1 MPNHIGTLHESSLHA
16 VLKEWYKEPSDQ
28 LEKPVEN
35 FIIDIVRN
43 NLLIEIQTKNFSMIR
58 RKLEKLIQNHKV
70 RLIYPIIQDK
80 WIINLD
86 SQWNIIRRRLSPKHC
101 TYIDIFKELIRIP
114 NLISNPNFTI
124 EVILV
129 QTEEIRKNDGKGS
142 WRRNGWSI
150 YDQKL
155 VNVLDRMEFCNPND
169 FLMLIPKKL
178 SNPFTNLELAKYIKK
193 PISLARKMSYCL
205 RKMELLKVVGKKGNT
220 LLFEFEE

>member
-1 MPNHIGTLHESSLHA
+1 VPNHIGTLHESSLHA

-28 LEKPVEN
+28 LEMPVEN

-70 RLIYPIIQDK
+70 RLIYPIIKDK

-86 SQWNIIRRRLSPKHC
+86 SQWKKIRSRLSPKHNS
-101 TYIDIFKELIRIP
+101 YIDIFNELIRIP
-114 NLISNPNFTI
+114 HMVSHPNFSI
-124 EVILV
+124 EAILV
-129 QTEEIRKNDGKGS
+129 QIEEIRKNDGKGS

-155 VNVLDRMEFCNPND
+155 VRIIDQKKFYTPND
-169 FLMLIPKKL
+169 FHVLIPDNL
-178 SNPFTNLELAKYIKK
+178 SFPFTNLDLAYSLKRSIG
-193 PISLARKMSYCL
+193 LARKMSYCL
-205 RKMELLKVVGKKGNT
+205 RKMDVIKIIGKKGKA
-220 LLFEFEE
+220 FIFGF